1 MKSSWPGPSSGK
13 VSKGLTGSGGK
24 KRTSSSRRDFLSF
37 TLWSIGAFISTV
49 LGIPVLGYLLSPALK
64 RTSAE
69 WTQLGPL
76 QDFTIGLPQQVAF
89 TRFRRD
95 GWIERPE
102 NLAVWVLR
110 VSEAEVVVYNGHCTH
125 LGCAF
130 SWVTE
135 GKHQDHFF
143 CPCHDGVYARDGTV
157 LGGPPPRPLD
167 PLETKVEVGVV
178 YTLYQDFR
186 PGLPEQESM

>member
-1 MKSSWPGPSSGK
+1 M
-13 VSKGLTGSGGK
+13 GLTGSSGEEPI
-24 KRTSSSRRDFLSF
+24 SSSRRGFLR
-37 TLWSIGAFISTV
+37 LCIWGIGAFISSV
-49 LGIPVLGYLLSPALK
+49 LGIPILGHLLSPALK

-69 WTQLGPL
+69 WNQLGPL
-76 QDFTIGLPQQVAF
+76 QDFTTGLPQQVAF

-125 LGCAF
+125 LGCAY

-135 GKHQDHFF
+135 VKHVDHFF

-167 PLETKVEVGVV
+167 QLETKVEAGVV

-186 PGLPEQESM
+186 LGLPDKVNL

>member
-1 MKSSWPGPSSGK
+1 MGLIGPAGR
-13 VSKGLTGSGGK
+13 KGGS
-24 KRTSSSRRDFLSF
+24 TSRRGFLRIW
-37 TLWSIGAFISTV
+37 LWSIGAFISSL

-64 RTSAE
+64 RTTAE
-69 WTQLGPL
+69 WIQLGPL
-76 QDFTIGLPQQVAF
+76 QDFAIGVPQQVAF

-102 NLAVWVLR
+102 NLAVWVWR
-110 VSEAEVVVYNGHCTH
+110 VSEAEVVVYNSHCTH
-125 LGCAF
+125 LGCAY

-143 CPCHDGVYARDGTV
+143 CPCHDGVYAKDGTV

-167 PLETKVEVGVV
+167 RLETKVEVGVV
-178 YTLYQDFR
+178 YTLYQGFR
-186 PGLPEQESM
+186 VGLPEKVTI